1 METEIPRIKRK
12 YLVTC
17 YACVIRGQEILL
29 VRQDRG
35 YWKDLWVIPGG
46 SLELGETLEDCA
58 RREVLEE
65 TNVQVQVL
73 QQTGTYL
80 SYDPDTSFEKQVICI
95 AYLARPIGGQPSA
108 ASDARE
114 VRWTDL
120 GEVNALREV
129 GKLPDLVARIVDDA
143 RIRAK
148 EWWVR

>member
-1 METEIPRIKRK
+1 MELEFQREKPK
-12 YLVTC
+12 YPVAC

-35 YWKDLWVIPGG
+35 YWKNLWVIPGG
-46 SLELGETLEDCA
+46 NLELGETLEDCA

-65 TNVQVQVL
+65 TNVQVQIL

-80 SYDPDTSFEKQVICI
+80 SYDPDTFFEKQVLCV
-95 AYLARPIGGQPSA
+95 AYLGRPVGGNPLAS
-108 ASDARE
+108 SDARE
-114 VRWTDL
+114 VRWTEL
-120 GEVNALREV
+120 SEINPLREV
-129 GKLPDLVARIVDDA
+129 GKLPDLVARIIYDA